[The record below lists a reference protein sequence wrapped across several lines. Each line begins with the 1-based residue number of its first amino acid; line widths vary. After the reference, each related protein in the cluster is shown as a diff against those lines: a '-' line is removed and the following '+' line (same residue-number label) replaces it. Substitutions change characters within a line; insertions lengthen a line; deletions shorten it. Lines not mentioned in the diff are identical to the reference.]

1 MLVRV
6 LQTLQMSSLGGIL
19 ARPRVPMMPV
29 FAQILQTF
37 QKSKLGGGCARVV
50 AKFAPML
57 EKIFHAFRTTVLSA
71 DVQYLILTPGALTLV
86 QKLQT
91 LNRIVFHSILAR
103 VRAPTLPRLF
113 RHHIATKSHHFGVL
127 SIQRDVRPSL
137 IELRIHTLQRV
148 PHLRF
153 RPRRAAIARHQLAHL
168 SVQFC
173 ISLVSEVPR
182 FSRRVVA
189 VLHRAVRVRASA
201 RVATACVRVARVVV
215 VRAPRTRSVASRRVA
230 ECRLVSSRLS
240 VARAPA
246 KRRSHFPAHRR
257 APATMDLARARASAY
272 ERLRSVGAFRGDDAT
287 RRATRDADDAIEWI
301 QKSFRQLE
309 TLSDDDDE
317 EEEDDGRAVRR
328 ASNASRVARFA
339 LVFWYES
346 VRVRKGARARTREG

>member
-1 MLVRV
+1 
-6 LQTLQMSSLGGIL
+6 
-19 ARPRVPMMPV
+19 
-29 FAQILQTF
+29 
-37 QKSKLGGGCARVV
+37 
-50 AKFAPML
+50 
-57 EKIFHAFRTTVLSA
+57 LS
-71 DVQYLILTPGALTLV
+71 
-86 QKLQT
+86 
-91 LNRIVFHSILAR
+91 F
-103 VRAPTLPRLF
+103 
-113 RHHIATKSHHFGVL
+113 
-127 SIQRDVRPSL
+127 QRDVRPSL

-230 ECRLVSSRLS
+230 ECRLVSSRLVSSRLS

>member
-1 MLVRV
+1 
-6 LQTLQMSSLGGIL
+6 
-19 ARPRVPMMPV
+19 MMPV

-50 AKFAPML
+50 AEFAPML

-127 SIQRDVRPSL
+127 SFQRDVRPSL
-137 IELRIHTLQRV
+137 IKLRIHTLQRV

-182 FSRRVVA
+182 FLRRVVA
-189 VLHRAVRVRASA
+189 VLHRAVRVRARRASRRRAFASRASSSFA
-201 RVATACVRVARVVV
+201 RRGLV
-215 VRAPRTRSVASRRVA
+215 PSRRVA
-230 ECRLVSSRLS
+230 SRNAVSSRLVS
-240 VARAPA
+240 RSRAPA